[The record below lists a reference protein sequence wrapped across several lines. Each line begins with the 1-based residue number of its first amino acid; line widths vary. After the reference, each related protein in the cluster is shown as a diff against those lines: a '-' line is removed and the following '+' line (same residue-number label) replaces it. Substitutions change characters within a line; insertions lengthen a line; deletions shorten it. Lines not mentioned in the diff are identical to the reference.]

1 MTKLWKLLSAVLL
14 AIAPLCASAQ
24 YPPGGPADIAGT
36 FYASNFAGWTVAQ
49 GNNGPFAWSSSAVC
63 LKASSGGVQFQPFV
77 VGSPIRIVDTAAP
90 SNSENVT
97 VTAVNVNGSGCAIVT
112 TTPAHTH
119 YSFYLTSAT
128 GGLQEAIN
136 FAKQNYGVSP
146 SLGVVIATAD
156 WERLGGTTGIITS
169 AKGNAN
175 VSILDLRTSCPVSY
189 TWNGSAYTGIDLC
202 TAGGTGILTQ
212 TNGVDNLSQILL
224 DLVQGN
230 NVTITNTS
238 GGHVRIDAA
247 AANFEQQVIPP
258 IGGQYV
264 PVYPTV
270 GTITSDPRGDSTIGP
285 QGGLFNWSCSGIL
298 CTIAPHV
305 NANWTGFTLPAY
317 VNPANVTAVYA
328 DAVSSATTLNGQM
341 PAGGVNTTRAYCNPS
356 GPTTTLLPSYGTSPY
371 PWAAFEGTVLTSITG
386 AAVSST
392 SCFVDVGSSNQLSSG
407 MSLNIPSIRL
417 LVYYTGPPPPA
428 RTAIDIVPPLAYN
441 PALLTL
447 GDTLQPRWLDGGTD
461 TVVQSLTSANTSV
474 AALIINNTS
483 VSGGGFAFVEE
494 GSANTYPG
502 SGGIFNVQTAHFPL
516 IIKPND
522 DVILSSLGTSTS
534 PICPNG
540 TNGALTTTGCAG
552 GGGGGLSG
560 QTTGYLPLAT
570 SATTSTTSSALQ
582 DTGSSL
588 IYHGTGTAH
597 GLTMAEGTTL
607 SGLAGSDILMTDATT
622 HRWLQNPNNIGP
634 LALVGTSTTPA
645 TSGHCPQYASNGYD
659 IVDSGSACAAGTS
672 FITSLTTTGSS
683 GAATVSSGVLNIPVY
698 TGGSSVLGPL
708 QVPNLFTAVNP
719 PTTLSPFTVQ
729 ANQTIDGNTKYFSD
743 GTAYNTAGTNYASSG
758 NYIADQTFTCL
769 ANPGKCSDTFL
780 LNLITKYAAA
790 VDGNGQLPINL
801 SSTLTPAYYSA
812 FDLHHAFASP
822 DGAIFLPQMLYLYCQ
837 KYGLAS
843 TQCGTAYTASVA
855 AIKSA
860 WAFYPRNGTT
870 HLFTVVS
877 GNEYLMTT
885 GFEEYVRNTGDVA
898 NGNVWYAADMADM
911 AAIATAQADSTNAA
925 FFNSEH
931 STIVTAIR
939 ANLINGTTGLLISAT
954 GQNSGNDDIATS
966 SLAVACDLRPSVMA
980 ACGVLT
986 SGQKTTIENYF
997 NTNYATITNA
1007 NGAVLQ
1013 TPQSAWAQF
1022 GCIQAGGG
1030 TPYNGGGC
1038 PGYTGSQYQGALWF
1052 YFNDDFAL
1060 ALGQVNQAK
1069 VGTFLNT
1076 ALNPTSADTAMEWND
1091 RASTAMPSGSSTNY
1105 MASNQWEVAVNNA
1118 FPLAQTVTAGV
1129 GCINK
1134 YGALVNS
1141 GCAAGSGLIYG
1152 TNSIA
1157 TAATPVVFDG
1167 GSTNLELFQMK
1178 GTHTTGTRFKLDN
1191 GLNGL
1196 WFLELGSAFGS
1207 YAGSGCIQNGPT
1219 TGTVA
1224 MQCWQYL
1231 TNTTGLVSMMPGLSL
1246 KWSNTSADPNQPQAT
1261 GISQP
1266 SAGTLSIDSTTV
1278 GNHGGNLTLNNL
1290 TINGT
1295 CTGCPASLVYGTNNI
1310 TTATTPVIFSG
1321 STTNSQIFKMTSA
1334 NTSNTAVFLE
1344 NTSAGS
1350 HDWADL
1356 VQGSIATDVGERL
1369 WLDVTTGNVPWGM
1382 LTTSSTAGME
1392 RRASVIVDCW
1402 AAGALTAS
1410 TTCDTGLSR
1419 DAAGV
1424 VDIGN
1429 GTAGNKSGSIKGTNA
1444 TWTGTDSAALFATA
1458 TNCSSSASPA
1468 VCSAAGAG
1476 SVAVASGG
1484 STLTV
1489 NTTAVTA
1496 NSQIQLTFDSSLGT
1510 RLGVTC
1516 NTTVNQPTVSARTAG
1531 TSFTITMGAAVSTNP
1546 ACVSYS
1552 IVN

>member
-1 MTKLWKLLSAVLL
+1 MKLWKIALLCVC
-14 AIAPLCASAQ
+14 APLAAQVQLGRNVQIGAGASE
-24 YPPGGPADIAGT
+24 AGIE
-36 FYASNFAGWTVAQ
+36 V
-49 GNNGPFAWSSSAVC
+49 
-63 LKASSGGVQFQPFV
+63 
-77 VGSPIRIVDTAAP
+77 
-90 SNSENVT
+90 
-97 VTAVNVNGSGCAIVT
+97 
-112 TTPAHTH
+112 
-119 YSFYLTSAT
+119 
-128 GGLQEAIN
+128 
-136 FAKQNYGVSP
+136 
-146 SLGVVIATAD
+146 
-156 WERLGGTTGIITS
+156 
-169 AKGNAN
+169 
-175 VSILDLRTSCPVSY
+175 
-189 TWNGSAYTGIDLC
+189 
-202 TAGGTGILTQ
+202 Q

-230 NVTITNTS
+230 NVTLTNTS
-238 GGHVRIDAA
+238 TGHVRIDSSVG
-247 AANFEQQVIPP
+247 FEQQVIPP

-264 PVYPTV
+264 VVYPTV

-285 QGGLFNWSCSGIL
+285 QGGRFNWSCSGIL
-298 CTIAPHV
+298 CTIAPHTD
-305 NANWTGFTLPAY
+305 ANWTGFTLPAY

-341 PAGGVNTTRAYCNPS
+341 PAGGTNTTRVYCNPS

-407 MSLNIPSIRL
+407 MALDIPAIRL

-428 RTAIDIVPPLAYN
+428 RTAIDIVPPLSYN

-560 QTTGYLPLAT
+560 QTTGYLPKAT
-570 SATTSTTSSALQ
+570 SATASTTSSAIDDGVTTASTVTVHEKLAV
-582 DTGSSL
+582 SS
-588 IYHGTGTAH
+588 TADPSQF
-597 GLTMAEGTTL
+597 TMTYNGGHAPT
-607 SGLAGSDILMTDATT
+607 GLAGSAVYAPDALGNATF
-622 HRWLQNPNNIGP
+622 NENNTGYSRVCT
-634 LALVGTSTTPA
+634 AANGQCAGGTP
-645 TSGHCPQYASNGYD
+645 
-659 IVDSGSACAAGTS
+659 

-698 TGGSSVLGPL
+698 TAGSSVLGPL

-729 ANQTIDGNTKYFSD
+729 AGQTINGNTKYFSD

-911 AAIATAQADSTNAA
+911 AAIATAQADSTNAT

-997 NTNYATITNA
+997 NTNYSTITNA

-1129 GCINK
+1129 GCVNK

-1157 TAATPVVFDG
+1157 TANTPVVFDG

-1178 GTHTTGTRFKLDN
+1178 GTNTTGTRFKLDN
-1191 GLNGL
+1191 GSNHW
-1196 WFLELGSAFGS
+1196 WFLNLGSTFGS
-1207 YAGSGCIQNGPT
+1207 YAGSGCMQVGPASFE
-1219 TGTVA
+1219 VA
-1224 MQCWQYL
+1224 MQCWQNL
-1231 TNTTGLVSMMPGLSL
+1231 STTTGVVSMMPGLSL
-1246 KWSNTSADPNQPQAT
+1246 KWSNTSGDPNQPQAT

-1278 GNHGGNLTLNNL
+1278 GNHGGNVTLNNL

-1295 CTGCPASLVYGTNNI
+1295 CTGCSSFANPLNLGGTQQVVN
-1310 TTATTPVIFSG
+1310 ATTNTIWKYS
-1321 STTNSQIFKMTSA
+1321 SS

-1350 HDWADL
+1350 HNWADL
-1356 VQGSIATDVGERL
+1356 VEGSLATNVGERA

-1382 LTTSSTAGME
+1382 LTTSSTAGLE
-1392 RRASVIVDCW
+1392 RHASLIVDCW
-1402 AAGALTAS
+1402 AAGALGS
-1410 TTCDTGLSR
+1410 SNTCDTGLSR
-1419 DAAGV
+1419 DSAGV
-1424 VDIGN
+1424 VDVGN
-1429 GTAGNKSGSIKGTNA
+1429 GTQGNASGTIKAANYGAG
-1444 TWTGTDSAALFATA
+1444 ALANGMTA
-1458 TNCSSSASPA
+1458 TTQSPGDNSTKVATTAYVNAVTSGFPLYNASGTLQTSAHS
-1468 VCSAAGAG
+1468 VRGQVTGAG
-1476 SVAVASGG
+1476 SGITVTLSGAAAFSSSSSYACMVSVETFGAGGAGQIPPVTYASG
-1484 STLTV
+1484 S
-1489 NTTAVTA
+1489 
-1496 NSQIQLTFDSSLGT
+1496 
-1510 RLGVTC
+1510 
-1516 NTTVNQPTVSARTAG
+1516 
-1531 TSFTITMGAAVSTNP
+1531 SFTIHFDSVTN
-1546 ACVSYS
+1546 
-1552 IVN
+1552 VNITDYVCTGN